1 MHYRTLSFLV
11 NDTTF
16 LVNDTTNKHI
26 IKSWQLMIKL
36 EMKNYNMI
44 LEEKL

>member
-16 LVNDTTNKHI
+16 SVNDTTNKHI
-26 IKSWQLMIKL
+26 IKSWQLTIKL